1 MKFLFL
7 VLATLLMTGCAT
19 KAYRAVEGECK
30 PQAWAD
36 YPESK
41 VQVVQTRQRV
51 IHVATGMQNCY
62 TRSDGKHTHTVCNP
76 ITRPEFIAYQETVV
90 IDQNEAVRD
99 MAIASCSANLCMQRY
114 GNAKCKTDQ
123 LLVPLPSTSPE
134 PAPATFLAP
143 VPQPDLAQ

>member
-1 MKFLFL
+1 MKFWLF
-7 VLATLLMTGCAT
+7 VLITLLMTGCAT

-41 VQVVQTRQRV
+41 VQVVQTRQRL
-51 IHVATGMQNCY
+51 INVATGMQNCY
-62 TRSDGKHTHTVCNP
+62 TRSDGKHTHTVCSP
-76 ITRPEFIAYQETVV
+76 ITRPEFIAFQETVV

-114 GNAKCKTDQ
+114 GNANCKTDQ
-123 LLVPLPSTSPE
+123 QMGPLPSTSPD
-134 PAPATFLAP
+134 PAPFLAP
-143 VPQPDLAQ
+143 VPQPISAQ

>member
-36 YPESK
+36 YPENK

-51 IHVATGMQNCY
+51 IHVSTGMRSCFS
-62 TRSDGKHTHTVCNP
+62 TRNGANISTICND
-76 ITRPEFIAYQETVV
+76 ITRPEYIPYQETVV
-90 IDQNEAVRD
+90 IDQNEAVRK
-99 MAIASCSANLCMQRY
+99 MAIESCAANLCLQRY

-123 LLVPLPSTSPE
+123 ILI
-134 PAPATFLAP
+134 P
-143 VPQPDLAQ
+143 VQ

>member
-7 VLATLLMTGCAT
+7 VLAVLLMTGCAT

-41 VQVVQTRQRV
+41 VQVVQTRQRL
-51 IHVATGMQNCY
+51 INVATGMQNCY
-62 TRSDGKHTHTVCNP
+62 TRSDGKHTHTVCSP
-76 ITRPEFIAYQETVV
+76 ITRPEFIAFQETVV

-99 MAIASCSANLCMQRY
+99 MAIASCSVNLCMQRY

-123 LLVPLPSTSPE
+123 QMVPLPSTSPE
-134 PAPATFLAP
+134 PAPFLAP
-143 VPQPDLAQ
+143 VPQPISAQ

>member
-19 KAYRAVEGECK
+19 KAYRAVESECA

-36 YPESK
+36 YPQSK

-62 TRSDGKHTHTVCNP
+62 TRSDGKHTHTVCSP
-76 ITRPEFIAYQETVV
+76 ITRPEFIAFQETVV

-123 LLVPLPSTSPE
+123 QMVPLPSTSPD
-134 PAPATFLAP
+134 PAPFLAP
-143 VPQPDLAQ
+143 VPQPISAQ